1 MSRASPR
8 LPSVLG
14 GVIAASAG
22 IVGLVGV
29 AAAQGGTTTP
39 NVDSA
44 RSVVHILGIVVSLLL
59 VYYGYRASEQFRGG
73 ALGEAARYV
82 SVGGVLFAVAFVHQ
96 ELSHG
101 FGVNVFAP
109 AGGMQM
115 RMALSMFLFTGTVFA
130 FGWAYY
136 QLATELKG
144 WFA

>member
-1 MSRASPR
+1 MSREPGRFPR
-8 LPSVLG
+8 LLG
-14 GVIAASAG
+14 IVVATFAG
-22 IVGLVGV
+22 LVGLVGV

-82 SVGGVLFAVAFVHQ
+82 MIGGGLFTAAFLHQ
-96 ELSHG
+96 ELNHG
-101 FGVNVFAP
+101 LGINVFAP

-115 RMALSMFLFTGTVFA
+115 QMALSMFLFTGTVFA

-136 QLATELKG
+136 QLAMELKG